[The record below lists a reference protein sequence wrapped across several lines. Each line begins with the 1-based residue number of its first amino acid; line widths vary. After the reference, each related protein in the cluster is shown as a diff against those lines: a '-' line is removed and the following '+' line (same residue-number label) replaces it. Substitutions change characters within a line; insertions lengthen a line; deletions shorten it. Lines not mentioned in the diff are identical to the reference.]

1 MTGHCGWSSGRG
13 EQSPSSGAE
22 AQGVTSDSL
31 RETMM
36 MLVYKV
42 VSGAPAKSA
51 CPESQREAGS
61 PAVTQLY
68 PDWPYDQRLLLFS
81 LELAKDFSN
90 TGVLRNTWNRLPGPS
105 SQDCN

>member
-1 MTGHCGWSSGRG
+1 M
-13 EQSPSSGAE
+13 
-22 AQGVTSDSL
+22 TSDSL

-68 PDWPYDQRLLLFS
+68 QRLLLFS